1 MKKIPFLLFIIGL
14 CASCGGPKLYKKPQ
28 DFVIA
33 TGKQYT
39 VKHFINLVCKQLKIK
54 IKWKGKGLNEKAY
67 DEKGDVII
75 RIDKNYFR
83 PAEVDILIGDPTKIE
98 SKLNWKR
105 EFSFEGSVNDMCEN
119 VQLGN

>member
-1 MKKIPFLLFIIGL
+1 MWKIIQQ
-14 CASCGGPKLYKKPQ
+14 KTPQ
-28 DFVIA
+28 EFVLA
-33 TGKQYT
+33 PAKQYT

-83 PAEVDILIGDPTKIE
+83 PAEVDSLMGDASKARKILSWKPKVKI
-98 SKLNWKR
+98 
-105 EFSFEGSVNDMCEN
+105 D
-119 VQLGN
+119 QLIKEMINYEL